1 MQNQRLA
8 RMLIENAEQFARLSN
23 PSTEDCMRIQ
33 KHILENID
41 LVSADDRRAIAAIFA
56 PLATTPLEIVHFFCD
71 SDEAIAAPFVAR
83 TPAVDD
89 RMLLTMIGSYRAGPR
104 VRAIARRPDLSGP
117 VRAALRGLDDPAVD
131 RALELR
137 QTPQTAQRSANG
149 HERSGPTQR
158 LDAGALSQIAVLAGE
173 QSRSL
178 FETALADCT
187 GLSMTSARILCDDP
201 TSRNLLF
208 ALRFMG
214 FDGEQAMSVFQG
226 LAPDLANDTGVQRR
240 FRSAYDAVGL
250 HDAADRVRRWQLEEL
265 ESLVAGQQAANSQIE
280 PAPVADKGAA

>member
-23 PSTEDCMRIQ
+23 PSTDDCMRIQ

-89 RMLLTMIGSYRAGPR
+89 RMLLTMIGSYRSGPR
-104 VRAIARRPDLSGP
+104 VRAIARRPNLSGP
-117 VRAALRGLDDPAVD
+117 VRAVLRALDDPAVD

-137 QTPQTAQRSANG
+137 QTPNTAQRPTSG

-214 FDGEQAMSVFQG
+214 FDAAQAMSVFEG
-226 LAPDLANDTGVQRR
+226 LAPDLAKDKGVQQR
-240 FRSAYDAVGL
+240 FGAAYDAIDL
-250 HDAADRVRRWQLEEL
+250 QEAADRVRRWQLEEL
-265 ESLVAGQQAANSQIE
+265 ESLVSGHQPANTQIE
-280 PAPVADKGAA
+280 PALIADRGAA

>member
-8 RMLIENAEQFARLSN
+8 RMLIENAEQFARLGN
-23 PSTEDCMRIQ
+23 PSTDDCMRIQ

-56 PLATTPLEIVHFFCD
+56 PLETTPLEIVHFFCD

-104 VRAIARRPDLSGP
+104 VRAIARRPSLSGP
-117 VRAALRGLDDPAVD
+117 VRAALRALDDPSVD

-137 QTPQTAQRSANG
+137 QSPK
-149 HERSGPTQR
+149 SGSMAAFADRDRVRPTQR
-158 LDAGALSQIAVLAGE
+158 LDAGALSQIAALAGE
-173 QSRSL
+173 KSRSL

-214 FDGEQAMSVFQG
+214 FDLDQALSVFRG
-226 LAPDLANDTGVQRR
+226 MAADLAGDETVLQR
-240 FRSAYDAVGL
+240 FRAAYSMIEAEE
-250 HDAADRVRRWQLEEL
+250 AAERVRRWQLEEL
-265 ESLVAGQQAANSQIE
+265 QSLVTGQGAANGQE
-280 PAPVADKGAA
+280 QQPKVRKGAA